1 MSIDNRHLLGL
12 ALRAAHEASQQI
24 LEIYGTNFDVRVKDD
39 RTPVTLADERAEAA
53 ILALL
58 AAEAPGI
65 PVVAEEQTAA
75 QGISL
80 PPAPRFWLVDPLDG
94 TREFLKRNG
103 EFTVNIALIEGTRPV
118 LGVVHLPVT
127 GVTYAACGPGT
138 ATHQDP
144 GGAPRPITARPAPA
158 TGAVVAHSRSHADEA
173 SLAAYVATHPGAR
186 RLVTGSSAKFCLLAS
201 GEADFYPRFG
211 TTMEWDTAAGQ
222 AVLEAAGGAVLT
234 LDGTPLAYAKPDY
247 RNPHFIARGRTGS

>member
-1 MSIDNRHLLGL
+1 MPIANQDLMRL
-12 ALRAAHEASQQI
+12 AFRAVRQASQQI
-24 LEIYGTNFDVRVKDD
+24 LEIYGTNFDVRIKDD
-39 RTPVTLADERAEAA
+39 RTPVTLADERAEAT

-75 QGISL
+75 RGITL
-80 PPAPRFWLVDPLDG
+80 PPPTRFWLVDPLDG
-94 TREFLKRNG
+94 TREFLARNG
-103 EFTVNIALIEGTRPV
+103 EFTVNVALVEGTRPV

-127 GVTYAACGPGT
+127 GVTYAACGMGT
-138 ATHQDP
+138 AFRQTGDE
-144 GGAPRPITARPAPA
+144 APRPISTRLPPAR
-158 TGAVVAHSRSHADEA
+158 GAVVAHSRSHADEA
-173 SLAAYVATHPGAR
+173 AIAAYVATLPDASR
-186 RLVTGSSAKFCLLAS
+186 RVMGSSAKFCLLAA

-234 LDGTPLAYAKPDY
+234 LDGSPLGYAKPGH
-247 RNPHFIARGRTGS
+247 RNPHFIARGRTGG